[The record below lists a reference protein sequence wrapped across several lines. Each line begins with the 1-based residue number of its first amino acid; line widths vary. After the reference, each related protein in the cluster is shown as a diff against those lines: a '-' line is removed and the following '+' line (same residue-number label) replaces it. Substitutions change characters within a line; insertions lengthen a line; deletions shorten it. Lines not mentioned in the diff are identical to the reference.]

1 MDWQDLWK
9 LVHVLTFVYWVGADL
24 GVFYSARLVINQ
36 SYSLQTRATM
46 LKMLGLIDMIPRF
59 MLILTFPVGATMAS
73 NLGIGPQSGYW
84 LAAVWILAILWLV
97 LVTQVYRNEDTDAG
111 RMLAKIDVYLRII
124 FVVFLI
130 ASAVWSLT
138 GSGPFKT
145 GWLSLKVLLFAG
157 TVICGIAIRVTFAP
171 FVGAFKIIVAKEPS
185 PSAEATMK
193 RALNH
198 ASPFVLGIWII
209 AAITAFIGL
218 SHEILFGS

>member
-24 GVFYSARLVINQ
+24 GVFYSARLVVNQ
-36 SYSLQTRATM
+36 RYSLQTRATV
-46 LKMLGLIDMIPRF
+46 LKMLSWIDMIPRC

-84 LAAVWILAILWLV
+84 LGVIWILTILWLV
-97 LVTQVYRNEDTDAG
+97 HVTQVFRKEGTDAG
-111 RMLAKIDVYLRII
+111 RMLAKIDVYLRVF
-124 FVVFLI
+124 FVVFLVT
-130 ASAVWSLT
+130 SAVWSLT
-138 GSGPFKT
+138 GNGPFKAE
-145 GWLSLKVLLFAG
+145 WLSLKILLFAG
-157 TVICGIAIRVTFAP
+157 TVICGIGIRVTFAP
-171 FVGAFKIIVAKEPS
+171 FVGAFETIAAQEPS

-198 ASPFVLGIWII
+198 AAPFVLGIWII
-209 AAITAFIGL
+209 ASITAFIGL